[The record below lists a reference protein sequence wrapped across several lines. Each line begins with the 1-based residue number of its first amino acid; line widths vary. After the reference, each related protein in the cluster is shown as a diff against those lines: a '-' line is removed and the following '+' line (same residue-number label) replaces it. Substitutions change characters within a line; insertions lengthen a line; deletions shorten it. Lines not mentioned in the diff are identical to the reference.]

1 MKTDDLLD
9 ALGEADPTY
18 IQEAEDVRYLGARK
32 KHFMQM
38 AACVALLL
46 IGGSYGIWQQYE
58 STARTDMAKT
68 ESAETAEAYD
78 TAVSD
83 GAVTSD
89 AAAPDGTAES
99 AEEYEAAAQS
109 TAGDGNGIQEAAQPE
124 SAAGIDW
131 YFNEVE
137 ELQTS
142 IACGAEA
149 AKTVSLTEEQL
160 QNYYG
165 IKVIPDA
172 IPDGYVQTD
181 EEKTYQI
188 GYDADGN
195 VIDNDYEAASYA
207 ENSEAGEVTSDDI
220 GLLAALI
227 YCEAGSDDYDSMLAM
242 GQMVMDC
249 VYSTEYPDTVSEV
262 IYQSGLFA
270 SPSNGALSDALVGG
284 VPSACYEA
292 AAAVMA

>member
-46 IGGSYGIWQQYE
+46 IGGSYGMWQQYE
-58 STARTDMAKT
+58 NATHTDVAKT
-68 ESAETAEAYD
+68 ESAETADTYEAV
-78 TAVSD
+78 ASD
-83 GAVTSD
+83 GDMTSD

-99 AEEYEAAAQS
+99 AEDYEAAAQS

-165 IKVIPDA
+165 IKVIPDV

-195 VIDNDYEAASYA
+195 VIDDNCVMRY
-207 ENSEAGEVTSDDI
+207 ENSETAGWFTIRARSTDI
-220 GLLAALI
+220 GEMTSYVSGGLKPMTVSGVKVTAAHYPAGSSGGTFTDGYLATYKKNGVTVNVQSEGLSRDEFCALVENLLA
-227 YCEAGSDDYDSMLAM
+227 E
-242 GQMVMDC
+242 
-249 VYSTEYPDTVSEV
+249 
-262 IYQSGLFA
+262 
-270 SPSNGALSDALVGG
+270 
-284 VPSACYEA
+284 
-292 AAAVMA
+292 

>member
-9 ALGEADPTY
+9 ALGEADPAY
-18 IQEAEDVRYLGARK
+18 IQEAEDVRYLGARR

-58 STARTDMAKT
+58 NTARTDMAKT

-78 TAVSD
+78 TASSD
-83 GAVTSD
+83 GIMTSD
-89 AAAPDGTAES
+89 AATPDGTAES

-142 IACGAEA
+142 IACGR
-149 AKTVSLTEEQL
+149 KRRRRFHSREEQRS
-160 QNYYG
+160 G
-165 IKVIPDA
+165 TI
-172 IPDGYVQTD
+172 
-181 EEKTYQI
+181 
-188 GYDADGN
+188 
-195 VIDNDYEAASYA
+195 
-207 ENSEAGEVTSDDI
+207 
-220 GLLAALI
+220 
-227 YCEAGSDDYDSMLAM
+227 
-242 GQMVMDC
+242 
-249 VYSTEYPDTVSEV
+249 TESR
-262 IYQSGLFA
+262 
-270 SPSNGALSDALVGG
+270 
-284 VPSACYEA
+284 
-292 AAAVMA
+292 

>member
-109 TAGDGNGIQEAAQPE
+109 TAGMATVYKRLPSRRALRELTGILTKWRNFRHRLPAGRKRRRRFHSQRNSFRTITE
-124 SAAGIDW
+124 SR
-131 YFNEVE
+131 
-137 ELQTS
+137 
-142 IACGAEA
+142 
-149 AKTVSLTEEQL
+149 
-160 QNYYG
+160 
-165 IKVIPDA
+165 
-172 IPDGYVQTD
+172 
-181 EEKTYQI
+181 
-188 GYDADGN
+188 
-195 VIDNDYEAASYA
+195 
-207 ENSEAGEVTSDDI
+207 
-220 GLLAALI
+220 
-227 YCEAGSDDYDSMLAM
+227 
-242 GQMVMDC
+242 
-249 VYSTEYPDTVSEV
+249 
-262 IYQSGLFA
+262 
-270 SPSNGALSDALVGG
+270 
-284 VPSACYEA
+284 
-292 AAAVMA
+292 

>member
-9 ALGEADPTY
+9 ALGEADPAY
-18 IQEAEDVRYLGARK
+18 IQEAEDVRYLGARR

-58 STARTDMAKT
+58 NTARTDMAKT

-78 TAVSD
+78 TAASD
-83 GAVTSD
+83 GAMASD

-109 TAGDGNGIQEAAQPE
+109 AAEDGDGIQKAAKPE
-124 SAAGIDW
+124 SAAKTDW

-149 AKTVSLTEEQL
+149 AKTVSLTEGQL

-165 IKVIPDA
+165 IKVIPDV
-172 IPDGYVQTD
+172 IPDGYAQTD
-181 EEKTYQI
+181 EEETYQI

-195 VIDNDYEAASYA
+195 VIDDNCVMRY
-207 ENSEAGEVTSDDI
+207 ENSETNGWFTIRARSTDMGEVTSFASDGLKPATVSGVKVTAAHYPAGSSAGTMAD
-220 GLLAALI
+220 GYLAVYKKNGVTVNVQSEGLDREDFCALVENLLA
-227 YCEAGSDDYDSMLAM
+227 E
-242 GQMVMDC
+242 
-249 VYSTEYPDTVSEV
+249 
-262 IYQSGLFA
+262 
-270 SPSNGALSDALVGG
+270 
-284 VPSACYEA
+284 
-292 AAAVMA
+292 

>member
-9 ALGEADPTY
+9 ALGEADPAY

-68 ESAETAEAYD
+68 ESAETADTYEAV
-78 TAVSD
+78 ASD
-83 GAVTSD
+83 GDMTSD

-195 VIDNDYEAASYA
+195 VIDDNCVMRY
-207 ENSEAGEVTSDDI
+207 ENSETAGWFTIRARSTDI
-220 GLLAALI
+220 GEMTSYVSGGLKPMTVSGVKVTAAHYPAGSSGGTFTDGYLATYKKNGVTVNVQSEGLSRDEFCALVENLLA
-227 YCEAGSDDYDSMLAM
+227 E
-242 GQMVMDC
+242 
-249 VYSTEYPDTVSEV
+249 
-262 IYQSGLFA
+262 
-270 SPSNGALSDALVGG
+270 
-284 VPSACYEA
+284 
-292 AAAVMA
+292 